1 MNNQTICITKE
12 QEKEFIKKYI
22 LKNYYIAKI
31 DGSNIQ
37 TLNDYMNAIIIAFQF
52 PKGMFTNTN
61 SIDAYND
68 WMRDLTW
75 IDQYDGYILVIE
87 NFELMMSSYP
97 KEKGIILEEFEET
110 IYPFWKN
117 EVLHTVVDGKAKGF
131 FVFLID

>member
-52 PKGMFTNTN
+52 PKDMFTNTN

-75 IDQYDGYILVIE
+75 IDQYDGYILVIK
-87 NFELMMSSYP
+87 NFEQMMSSYP
-97 KEKGIILEEFEET
+97 KEKGIILKEFEET

>member
-52 PKGMFTNTN
+52 PKDMFTNTN

-87 NFELMMSSYP
+87 NFEQMMSSYP

-110 IYPFWKN
+110 IYPFWEN

>member
-52 PKGMFTNTN
+52 PKDMFTNTN

-75 IDQYDGYILVIE
+75 IDQYDGYILLIE
-87 NFELMMSSYP
+87 NFEQMMSSYP

-110 IYPFWKN
+110 IYPFWEN

>member
-12 QEKEFIKKYI
+12 QEKEFINKYI

-52 PKGMFTNTN
+52 PKDMFTNTN

-75 IDQYDGYILVIE
+75 IDQYDGYILVIK
-87 NFELMMSSYP
+87 NFEQMMSSYP
-97 KEKGIILEEFEET
+97 KEKGIILKEFEET